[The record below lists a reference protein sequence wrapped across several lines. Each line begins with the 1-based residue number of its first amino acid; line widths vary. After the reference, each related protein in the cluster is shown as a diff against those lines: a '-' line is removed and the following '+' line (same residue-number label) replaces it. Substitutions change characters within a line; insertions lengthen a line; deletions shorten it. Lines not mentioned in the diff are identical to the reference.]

1 MRTKTLLL
9 SAALTAAGVCSSLA
23 QVYSVNAVG
32 YVNLTVNPGLSMIAN
47 PLSATDNTLG
57 GVLTT
62 ATGTPFGTQIY
73 MFDGTKF
80 VSALYD
86 DVDGWVTGANPA
98 ANLPL
103 APGAGIFIRN
113 NGTTAFTNTFV
124 GEVMQGSLSTPLPAG
139 LSIVSSKV
147 PQAGKI
153 STDLFFPKIDGT
165 QVYIYNGTAYDGF
178 LFDVDTWVKSG
189 VANEPNIAIAQ
200 SFWVRNNGPATTWD
214 RVFSVNPKNQ
224 KYEP

>member
-32 YVNLTVNPGLSMIAN
+32 YVNLT
-47 PLSATDNTLG
+47 
-57 GVLTT
+57 
-62 ATGTPFGTQIY
+62 
-73 MFDGTKF
+73 
-80 VSALYD
+80 
-86 DVDGWVTGANPA
+86 
-98 ANLPL
+98 
-103 APGAGIFIRN
+103 
-113 NGTTAFTNTFV
+113 
-124 GEVMQGSLSTPLPAG
+124 
-139 LSIVSSKV
+139 V

-214 RVFSVNPKNQ
+214 RVFSVNP
-224 KYEP
+224 